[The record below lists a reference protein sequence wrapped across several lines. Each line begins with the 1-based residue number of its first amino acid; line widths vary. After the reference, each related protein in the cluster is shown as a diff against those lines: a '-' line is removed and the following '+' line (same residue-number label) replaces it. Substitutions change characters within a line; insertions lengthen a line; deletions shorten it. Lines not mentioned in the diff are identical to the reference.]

1 MLLFVYIMYIR
12 VMIQQDDVIEGEEV
26 TAESIPSAAAVD
38 KATVMLSL
46 EELIKNHIDTL
57 DNLRHEIKE
66 NREMFEDSFNNNP
79 TYREITEQVKD
90 IVKKK
95 NQARSQIAKEPSVA
109 QLNQKIKDLRF
120 DLNENQKTLSDLLQD
135 YKEQTGATQ
144 IETRSGQVM
153 EIVSLLKLV
162 KKNSKYNP

>member
-1 MLLFVYIMYIR
+1 MYIIH
-12 VMIQQDDVIEGEEV
+12 MTQPDDIIEGEEV
-26 TAESIPSAAAVD
+26 AAESIPSTATVD
-38 KATVMLSL
+38 QATVMLSL
-46 EELIKNHIDTL
+46 EELINNHIDSI

-90 IVKKK
+90 VVKKK

-120 DLNENQKTLSDLLQD
+120 DLSENVKTLSDLLQD

-144 IETRSGQVM
+144 IETRSGQTM